1 MGKQLQDPEG
11 EKMNNIIDGCDLC
24 GGELKPGKTT
34 LEIWRGEELL
44 VIKDVPADVCQQC
57 NEAYISANVSERL
70 DYFLSEYHRHRPER
84 YLAVP
89 QYSAVQAMEG

>member
-1 MGKQLQDPEG
+1 MGKRLQDPKG
-11 EKMNNIIDGCDLC
+11 EKMNNTVDQCDLC

-70 DYFLSEYHRHRPER
+70 EHFLSEYHRHRPER

-89 QYSAVQAMEG
+89 QYSAAQAMEG

>member
-1 MGKQLQDPEG
+1 MGNQLQDPKG
-11 EKMNNIIDGCDLC
+11 EKMNNTVDRCDLC

-57 NEAYISANVSERL
+57 NEAYISADVSERL
-70 DYFLSEYHRHRPER
+70 DHFLSEYHRHRPER